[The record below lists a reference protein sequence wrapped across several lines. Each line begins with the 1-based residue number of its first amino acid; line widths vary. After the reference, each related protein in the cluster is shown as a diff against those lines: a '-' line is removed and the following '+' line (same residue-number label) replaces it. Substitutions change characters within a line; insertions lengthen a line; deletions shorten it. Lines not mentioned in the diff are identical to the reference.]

1 MLGIRQFLKKEN
13 RMCPICDIPY
23 IRGKR
28 DLMASYFDAF
38 YGITTWTLYCP
49 ECGYEV
55 ILPGTARIHAVESSL
70 QGMYASMDNAPKA
83 VFSVISPA
91 AQQAGGTWV
100 SDSGTKAPTDHDTS
114 EGHINEPMVEA
125 TEPVKK
131 SVEIGIEESIPVQE
145 GYKGDADPAD
155 NDGPSGGEDT
165 KRGIKESMGEDA
177 RKDVPALGMG
187 TGSPRE
193 ETGLIPSA
201 DRFVLDK
208 ADTTN
213 VADIAASPKATV
225 TAEKGK
231 TADAGKAIS
240 HTDENAGGSVP
251 KCRDKKAGV
260 HGNFDIKP
268 APRQES
274 PGQERKKQP
283 QKEAAVSNK
292 RKQVPQE
299 VPGDAKPS
307 ASDVQPMPKYGQAGA
322 FQGKGSSG
330 LPSSI
335 FPSSAF
341 SNLEALR
348 VSVQAGI
355 DKKEDGRI
363 EVSAPGKG
371 KTAPKSA
378 IGRGGTSQEQV
389 NVAGKALFLEFQER
403 RPEKK
408 LDKGEGNL
416 QLDVRDTKQES
427 SADSK
432 NQDETLQE
440 KKILSAKSR
449 TEASKPATPTDALE
463 KTEEKCLSAE
473 NGKSGTD
480 KADADTSFEKK
491 LDTVKAVEVTEAHEA
506 SEGEKH
512 KEYPDSGERQ
522 KDPLEQAKAAAKK
535 IQERIPADLADKL
548 PMLSQ
553 ISKQQK
559 HSLFL
564 SEERRFLDEHV
575 PHKQVIINDLIYD
588 TDNSEMFLRVKGQYG
603 LDNPCVHYNYRTQN
617 GNFFRCTVRYRHED
631 SIRALDVIEA
641 KRMLEEYPGLYRK
654 FFPDSVADA

>member
-378 IGRGGTSQEQV
+378 IGRGGTSQE
-389 NVAGKALFLEFQER
+389 
-403 RPEKK
+403 
-408 LDKGEGNL
+408 
-416 QLDVRDTKQES
+416 
-427 SADSK
+427 
-432 NQDETLQE
+432 